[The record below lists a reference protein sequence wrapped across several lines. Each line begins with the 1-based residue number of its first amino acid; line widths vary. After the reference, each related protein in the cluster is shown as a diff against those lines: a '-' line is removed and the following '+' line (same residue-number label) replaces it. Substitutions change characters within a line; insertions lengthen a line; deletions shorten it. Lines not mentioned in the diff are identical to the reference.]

1 MVGIA
6 RSRGCQTCRRR
17 KIACGLE
24 KPYCHQCIKS
34 KRVCTGYQPYPIFIQ
49 HKVPSNTT
57 TKLDVC
63 AERGISASGAD
74 QNAGARQIV
83 LPNSKYIS
91 SDHGG
96 NVQLA
101 MSLDLAGQ
109 VDPQPVIRQQLLEEY
124 LSLHLPAHQL
134 GPMQRR
140 LWLFQLPTIPKMSPA
155 LEIATMALC
164 MAKMSDVH
172 NDSVLRHESL
182 ELYHRGLLQLQKA
195 LWDPEQMYDE
205 QTLAACVALASYEL
219 SQCPNNSRHGYI
231 IHTAGCEKLIRLRGP
246 EAHKDGLAHQIFV
259 QYRVQGILYALNQ
272 RQPTFLT
279 EPVWQSV
286 PYENNP
292 KTVFDQ
298 VYDFIT
304 IATDMHKHG
313 ERIPFMDPIS
323 RYRTG
328 RQMISECWRTDRA
341 LASLYHRLIKS
352 HDGPLYWFEQAG
364 RQTVEDED
372 NANSNMPLFPVAF
385 HFPNLTIASTVLVF
399 WACEAMLWQGMNQLY
414 RLMGELRREC
424 DKNDFFKS
432 ALMVLEA
439 FSGFSADTDPFDLP
453 ALEHRVDFAA
463 PARNIFQSVE
473 YCLKEE
479 MRDHGPKSV
488 AAPLR
493 IAMET
498 LRAYP
503 EYRRDVEWAEEAMIK
518 VQQRSLRLLMYYTGT
533 EEH

>member
-1 MVGIA
+1 
-6 RSRGCQTCRRR
+6 
-17 KIACGLE
+17 
-24 KPYCHQCIKS
+24 
-34 KRVCTGYQPYPIFIQ
+34 
-49 HKVPSNTT
+49 
-57 TKLDVC
+57 
-63 AERGISASGAD
+63 
-74 QNAGARQIV
+74 
-83 LPNSKYIS
+83 
-91 SDHGG
+91 
-96 NVQLA
+96 
-101 MSLDLAGQ
+101 
-109 VDPQPVIRQQLLEEY
+109 
-124 LSLHLPAHQL
+124 
-134 GPMQRR
+134 MQRR

-172 NDSVLRHESL
+172 NDSILRHESL

-259 QYRVQGILYALNQ
+259 QYRVQG
-272 RQPTFLT
+272 
-279 EPVWQSV
+279 
-286 PYENNP
+286 
-292 KTVFDQ
+292 
-298 VYDFIT
+298 
-304 IATDMHKHG
+304 
-313 ERIPFMDPIS
+313 
-323 RYRTG
+323 
-328 RQMISECWRTDRA
+328 
-341 LASLYHRLIKS
+341 
-352 HDGPLYWFEQAG
+352 AG

-414 RLMGELRREC
+414 RLMGELRKEC
-424 DKNDFFKS
+424 DKNDFFNS